1 MQGVIGAVCVK
12 CLYVLH
18 SYNYVDSPD
27 GSLHTS
33 NPNSVVSQTV
43 LKEISTWMLEG
54 CSMEDVIV
62 RLRQR
67 TVPPG
72 YSYHPWIAGT
82 LSSNSTASAFVL
94 YQLFHLG
101 KQEDTTDMLKSILA
115 QFEYTARVKQY
126 VCEGVP
132 FNVHLHVPE
141 IHQSTGSVLCQR
153 EDEGHLF
160 KVNFCCIVGHMYSS
174 SVNIFVSIN

>member
-1 MQGVIGAVCVK
+1 MF
-12 CLYVLH
+12 VLH
-18 SYNYVDSPD
+18 
-27 GSLHTS
+27 H
-33 NPNSVVSQTV
+33 
-43 LKEISTWMLEG
+43 
-54 CSMEDVIV
+54 
-62 RLRQR
+62 
-67 TVPPG
+67 
-72 YSYHPWIAGT
+72 
-82 LSSNSTASAFVL
+82 
-94 YQLFHLG
+94 LFHLG
-101 KQEDTTDMLKSILA
+101 NQEDTTDMLKSILA

-160 KVNFCCIVGHMYSS
+160 KVNFSCIVGHMYSS